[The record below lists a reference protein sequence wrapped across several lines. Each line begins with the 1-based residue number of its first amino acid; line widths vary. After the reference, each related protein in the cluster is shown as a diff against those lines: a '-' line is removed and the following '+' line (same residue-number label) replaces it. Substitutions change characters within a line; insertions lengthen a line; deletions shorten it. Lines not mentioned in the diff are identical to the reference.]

1 MAYSSRAVRSPEN
14 YCDRSIRWSRWL
26 LQWAQVNERARD
38 AAPAVVLVAC
48 SAGAIVV
55 SGNAW
60 RPGHLGEVAWMA
72 ASCVPLIRRSRWP
85 LSAAAAALCID
96 VACMSLAPAFVL
108 APAASLVALYALA
121 TRAGYRVSWAAGLA
135 AAAAITATYALTHA
149 QPARL
154 GATLV
159 NFDAVIIAVGAGV
172 VVRVRRARLVAA
184 EVRAERAE
192 RSRAEEEARRRA
204 AEERLRRGGQ
214 RPGGEDEL
222 TAGGADVTRQLAALT
237 RREREIMTL
246 IATGLSNEEIAGR
259 LFLARV
265 TVKTHANRAMAK
277 LGARDRAQLVVAAY
291 ETGLVQPARADRERA
306 G

>member
-1 MAYSSRAVRSPEN
+1 MAFPSGAGRWPET
-14 YCDRSIRWSRWL
+14 YCDRSIRWSFRL
-26 LQWAQVNERARD
+26 LRWAQVHERARD
-38 AAPAVVLVAC
+38 AGPAVVLVAC
-48 SAGAIVV
+48 SAGAVVV
-55 SGNAW
+55 SGDAW
-60 RPGHLGEVAWMA
+60 RPGHLAEVAWMA
-72 ASCVPLIRRSRWP
+72 ASCVPLIWRSRWP
-85 LSAAAAALCID
+85 LSAAVAALGID

-108 APAASLVALYALA
+108 APAASLVALYTLA
-121 TRAGYRVSWAAGLA
+121 TRAGYRVSWATGLA
-135 AAAAITATYALTHA
+135 AAAAITSTYALAHA

-159 NFDAVIIAVGAGV
+159 NFDAVIIAVGVGTA
-172 VVRVRRARLVAA
+172 VRARRARLVAA

-204 AEERLRRGGQ
+204 AEERLSLSGP
-214 RPGGEDEL
+214 RPGGAGEP
-222 TAGGADVTRQLAALT
+222 ASGGADVTRRLAALT

-291 ETGLVQPARADRERA
+291 ETGLVRPARKDKELA